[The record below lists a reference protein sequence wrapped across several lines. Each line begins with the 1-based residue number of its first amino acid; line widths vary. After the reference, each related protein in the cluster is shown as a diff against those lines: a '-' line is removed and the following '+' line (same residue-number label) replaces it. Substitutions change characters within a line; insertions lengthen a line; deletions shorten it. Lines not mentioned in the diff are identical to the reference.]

1 MEKKS
6 INSKRTTV
14 QDKAVN
20 AKAVKAKEVRHG
32 IPMSE
37 KSLAEYEQTWKDI
50 EDCIN
55 GLNKSKK

>member
-6 INSKRTTV
+6 INSKRTAV
-14 QDKAVN
+14 QD
-20 AKAVKAKEVRHG
+20 KAVKAKEVRHG